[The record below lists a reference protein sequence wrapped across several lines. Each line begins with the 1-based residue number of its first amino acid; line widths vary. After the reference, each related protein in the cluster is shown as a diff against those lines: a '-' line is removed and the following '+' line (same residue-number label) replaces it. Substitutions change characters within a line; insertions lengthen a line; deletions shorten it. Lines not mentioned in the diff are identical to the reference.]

1 MKGVLPL
8 LLLLGALLGL
18 FGQGMALAAAPAAQI
33 SQAVADTAQSEC
45 MKMMQED
52 PDGQPCKGITLDCIA
67 AMGCVVP
74 FTLANEQPGLIA
86 PELHSAVRSRSL
98 AARLTGRVPAP
109 EPEPPTS

>member
-1 MKGVLPL
+1 MQRIFPL
-8 LLLLGALLGL
+8 FLLLGALLGL
-18 FGQGMALAAAPAAQI
+18 FGQGMALAAVPGVQVSKAVSVAAE
-33 SQAVADTAQSEC
+33 SDC

-74 FTLANEQPGLIA
+74 FTLANEQPGLNA
-86 PELHSAVRSRSL
+86 PAFQPAMRSAAL